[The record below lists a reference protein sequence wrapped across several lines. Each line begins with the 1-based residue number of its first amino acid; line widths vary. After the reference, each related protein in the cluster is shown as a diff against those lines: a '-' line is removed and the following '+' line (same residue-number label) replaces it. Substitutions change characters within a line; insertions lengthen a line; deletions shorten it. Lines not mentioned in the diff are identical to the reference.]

1 MQVGCAFAVGIS
13 YSVNLPSVVMRPILL
28 PPPALSCDSVNQ
40 RAPSLPRAIDEGP
53 AWGLDKGYSVVAP
66 DWSIRPILATDDSV
80 NHIAPSGPATMA
92 AGIESLDGV
101 VKVLNVG
108 RVALPRLFG

>member
-1 MQVGCAFAVGIS
+1 MTN
-13 YSVNLPSVVMRPILL
+13 SVMLPLVVMRPILL
-28 PPPALSCDSVNQ
+28 AALSVNQ